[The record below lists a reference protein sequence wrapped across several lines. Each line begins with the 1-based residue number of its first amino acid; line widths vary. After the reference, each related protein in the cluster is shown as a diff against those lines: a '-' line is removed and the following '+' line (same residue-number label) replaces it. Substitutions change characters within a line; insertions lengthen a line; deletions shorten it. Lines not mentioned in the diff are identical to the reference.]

1 MWLNTVECGQSE
13 IMQKKFREARAQDAV
28 RSRAYT
34 GKPARQLR
42 TEWTDAWDDPD
53 TPQPLGMPLQY
64 MLCSEALERIRRAG
78 REELMGTPIGQLV
91 GAFKETR
98 TVAETIATLLAD
110 YEKTVSSLPRLS
122 AASPIKEFSS

>member
-1 MWLNTVECGQSE
+1 MTAPE
-13 IMQKKFREARAQDAV
+13 KADAP
-28 RSRAYT
+28 RC
-34 GKPARQLR
+34 PFPIDLM
-42 TEWTDAWDDPD
+42 DPD

-91 GAFKETR
+91 GSFKETK

-110 YEKTVSSLPRLS
+110 YEKSVSSLPRLS
-122 AASPIKEFSS
+122 IKEPTS